1 MSGLFES
8 LRLRQWP
15 KNLVVLA
22 GVVFSGELSER
33 SAAIAAVAGLAVFCL
48 LSSAIYLVNDVIDRH
63 VDGLHPVK
71 RSRPIA
77 AGAVS
82 ARNALVTAGLL
93 LVVGLAWALRLDGK
107 FAAIAA
113 AYVVLMMAYA
123 LVLKHVVVAD
133 VLTISVGF
141 VLRAWAGA
149 AVVHVRASPWL
160 LTLTLL
166 LATFL
171 SLGKRRA
178 ELVHLAEDAHA
189 HRRSLERYSI
199 PSLDRMIALI
209 AVATLGLY
217 IVYAANPH
225 TIARFDRK
233 ALLTI
238 PFPVFGMTRYLYL
251 GYGRAAGSD
260 PSEHLLSDR
269 PLLVCVGL
277 WAVVSVA
284 AIYYF

>member
-1 MSGLFES
+1 MSGLLES

-22 GVVFSGELSER
+22 GVVFSGQLSER
-33 SAAIAAVAGLAVFCL
+33 SSAIAAVAGLAVFCL
-48 LSSAIYLVNDVIDRH
+48 LSSAIYLVNDVIDRQ
-63 VDGLHPVK
+63 VDGLHPLK

-113 AYVVLMMAYA
+113 AYVVLMTAYA

-149 AVVHVRASPWL
+149 AV
-160 LTLTLL
+160 
-166 LATFL
+166 
-171 SLGKRRA
+171 
-178 ELVHLAEDAHA
+178 
-189 HRRSLERYSI
+189 
-199 PSLDRMIALI
+199 
-209 AVATLGLY
+209 
-217 IVYAANPH
+217 
-225 TIARFDRK
+225 
-233 ALLTI
+233 
-238 PFPVFGMTRYLYL
+238 
-251 GYGRAAGSD
+251 
-260 PSEHLLSDR
+260 
-269 PLLVCVGL
+269 
-277 WAVVSVA
+277 
-284 AIYYF
+284 